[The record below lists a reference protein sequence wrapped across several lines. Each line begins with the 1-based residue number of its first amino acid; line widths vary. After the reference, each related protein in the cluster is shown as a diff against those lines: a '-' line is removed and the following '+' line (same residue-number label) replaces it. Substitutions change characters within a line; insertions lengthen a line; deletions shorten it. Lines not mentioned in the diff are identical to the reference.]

1 MPTYE
6 FKCQAVLEG
15 DKPCDHEWEEFLSIK
30 APDPEECP
38 KCKTKGKVLRLISGG
53 SGRGTVELTGQDLVD
68 KVKGDIRALKQDA
81 AQKEKVYANLLG
93 ESKYHDLQTKMDRQK
108 RERRR

>member
-6 FKCQAVLEG
+6 FQCQEC
-15 DKPCDHEWEEFLSIK
+15 KHEWEDFLSIK
-30 APDPEECP
+30 APDPDCP
-38 KCKTKGKVLRLISGG
+38 SCQAKKTLRLISGG
-53 SGRGTVELTGQDLVD
+53 SGRGVVELTGQDLID
-68 KVKGDIRALKQDA
+68 KVKSDVRDLKKDA

-93 ESKYHDLQTKMDRQK
+93 DDKYQQLQTRMDQQK